1 MAFESQEP
9 VWGHVET
16 PDITDEGVAS
26 THSVAGRRNQ
36 SQELDDDTPSSFEA
50 DVDATRESWV
60 QRLHTATRQFIGF
73 LRFRK
78 QAKRRKQ
85 NQGSVIFE
93 RRHRGGSVGNDRRCS
108 SSASGCFERDRS
120 ARREKTQCFAGKLK

>member
-1 MAFESQEP
+1 MVYSLRITECTGTDLPIEEWRSRSQEP

-73 LRFRK
+73 LPFRK
-78 QAKRRKQ
+78 QGETEEAEPRE
-85 NQGSVIFE
+85 V
-93 RRHRGGSVGNDRRCS
+93 S
-108 SSASGCFERDRS
+108 SSKEDI
-120 ARREKTQCFAGKLK
+120 EAGR